1 MMATFGTFTNGVSL
15 KASEMND
22 LLVAVSSAPVIRQPN
37 IIPARTTTGSAA
49 VGKYFIVNKLVIYSF
64 FWRAASGQVGTA
76 NNRIELDL
84 PVTAASNSMRV
95 IGSGIYT
102 DGIVPPTYS
111 RMAIVQY
118 STTRAAFLS
127 ETTTSLTTYVGQTNG
142 PTLTINDGHQFSGN
156 IVYEAA

>member
-1 MMATFGTFTNGVSL
+1 MATFGTFVDGVSL
-15 KASEMND
+15 KASEING
-22 LLVAVSSAPVIRQPN
+22 LFSSVVSLPVIRQPA
-37 IIPARTTTGSAA
+37 IVLGRSTV
-49 VGKYFIVNKLVIYSF
+49 VGRYFIVNKLVFYSF
-64 FWRAASGQVGTA
+64 TWATSNTGTA

-95 IGSGIYT
+95 IGSGIYG
-102 DGIVPPTYS
+102 DSGASPSNFRV
-111 RMAIVQY
+111 AIVQY

-142 PTLTINDGHQFSGN
+142 PGLTLANNDSFSGF